1 MTWKERNKTVITLVN
16 LFKNLCEAQRW
27 VKRTKMCLVAV
38 GAVSLLKNQL
48 YFYIPETNN
57 NKSLKLY
64 FTIAK
69 IKKKKLHRSWE
80 KIKMTEIKHYI
91 ICLDRVIFP
100 NWFLCLMQFH
110 SKFEHFLVL
119 CGNWETNSK
128 MYMVM
133 KSTHNSKAILRS
145 KKKEYLFYQLFSESE
160 KKVKVTQSCLTL
172 CDPMDYTVHG
182 ILQARIGC
190 IAFPFSRG
198 CSQPRDWIQVPHM
211 AGGFFSSWATRET
224 QE

>member
-1 MTWKERNKTVITLVN
+1 
-16 LFKNLCEAQRW
+16 
-27 VKRTKMCLVAV
+27 
-38 GAVSLLKNQL
+38 
-48 YFYIPETNN
+48 
-57 NKSLKLY
+57 
-64 FTIAK
+64 
-69 IKKKKLHRSWE
+69 
-80 KIKMTEIKHYI
+80 MTEIKHYI

-160 KKVKVTQSCLTL
+160 KEVKVTQSCLTL
-172 CDPMDYTVHG
+172 CDPMDYTVYG
-182 ILQARIGC
+182 ILQARILEWV
-190 IAFPFSRG
+190 AFPFSRG
-198 CSQPRDWIQVPHM
+198 SSQPRDQTHVSCI
-211 AGGFFSSWATRET
+211 AGGFFTSWATKEA
-224 QE
+224 QEYWSE